1 MNHCGLEI
9 PDLIF
14 SYLGKFNLPFSLL
27 ASSASTYFTEVM

>member
-9 PDLIF
+9 PDPIF